1 MITTKI
7 ANELADKAKSQD
19 NGVKFDINPIPGD
32 VEVLQII
39 IEDKEEL
46 PIFVSST
53 ENHILCISY
62 LFKQEEIK
70 PEGLNELNATM
81 LSANISMP
89 LSSFA
94 LINGQYV
101 LYGSL
106 SANSSL
112 DDIIYEIELLSNN
125 TSDAVEA
132 LSQYL
137 I

>member
-62 LFKQEEIK
+62 Y
-70 PEGLNELNATM
+70 
-81 LSANISMP
+81 LSKKK
-89 LSSFA
+89 
-94 LINGQYV
+94 
-101 LYGSL
+101 
-106 SANSSL
+106 
-112 DDIIYEIELLSNN
+112 
-125 TSDAVEA
+125 
-132 LSQYL
+132 
-137 I
+137 